1 MSSIDKEEQS
11 SIQPEDQKKPYQQPR
26 ILSREPLEPVAAVC
40 TPAPP
45 LKNSGNISCTSGTS
59 S

>member
-1 MSSIDKEEQS
+1 MSSIDKEEHNS
-11 SIQPEDQKKPYQQPR
+11 LQPEDQKKPYQQPR

-40 TPAPP
+40 TGFGQ
-45 LKNSGNISCTSGTS
+45 KVSGNLSCNAGTS